1 MKLQNGKHRNNWLS
15 KLRNKRII
23 NTGNNMIKDKRPE
36 NLSIKG
42 NRTTLTR
49 RPLSEMEMID
59 LMVYGEDVVES
70 KVDPSST
77 KSLTSKNLRKQNV

>member
-1 MKLQNGKHRNNWLS
+1 MKLQNGKHRNNWLT

-23 NTGNNMIKDKRPE
+23 NTGSNMIKNNRPE
-36 NLSIKG
+36 NLSKKG

-59 LMVYGEDVVES
+59 LMIYGEDVVECT
-70 KVDPSST
+70 VDPSRT

>member
-1 MKLQNGKHRNNWLS
+1 MKLQNGKRRNNWLT

-23 NTGNNMIKDKRPE
+23 NKGNNMIKGNRPE
-36 NLSIKG
+36 NLSKRG

-49 RPLSEMEMID
+49 RPLSEMEMVD
-59 LMVYGEDVVES
+59 FMVYGEDVVES
-70 KVDPSST
+70 TVDPSKT

>member
-1 MKLQNGKHRNNWLS
+1 MKLQNGKHRNNWLT

-23 NTGNNMIKDKRPE
+23 NIGSNMIKNNRAE
-36 NLSIKG
+36 NLSKKG

-59 LMVYGEDVVES
+59 LMIYGEDVLENII
-70 KVDPSST
+70 DPSRT
-77 KSLTSKNLRKQNV
+77 ESLTIE

>member
-1 MKLQNGKHRNNWLS
+1 MKLQNGKHRNNWLI

-23 NTGNNMIKDKRPE
+23 KGSNMIKDKKLE
-36 NLSIKG
+36 NLSKKR

-70 KVDPSST
+70 TVDPSRA
-77 KSLTSKNLRKQNV
+77 KSLTSNNLRKQNV

>member
-1 MKLQNGKHRNNWLS
+1 MKLQNRKHRNNWLT

-23 NTGNNMIKDKRPE
+23 NTGSNMIKNNRPE
-36 NLSIKG
+36 NLSKKG

-59 LMVYGEDVVES
+59 LMIYGEDVLENM
-70 KVDPSST
+70 VDPSRT
-77 KSLTSKNLRKQNV
+77 KSLTSKYLRKQNV

>member
-1 MKLQNGKHRNNWLS
+1 MKLQNGKHRNNWLTM
-15 KLRNKRII
+15 LRNKRVI
-23 NTGNNMIKDKRPE
+23 NTGNNMIKDNKQE

-59 LMVYGEDVVES
+59 LMVYGEDVVECT
-70 KVDPSST
+70 VDPSRT